1 MGKIKCV
8 HCGKSNYIKKGFRKT
23 ENRGKIQVYKCLECN
38 RKFTND
44 DGFYRMRNSEAKI
57 TSAIDLYWIGHP
69 PKHPHKRKDLYSI
82 TV

>member
-1 MGKIKCV
+1 MKQTKIKCV

-57 TSAIDLYWIGHP
+57 TSAIDLYWI
-69 PKHPHKRKDLYSI
+69 
-82 TV
+82 